1 MSYWRRVALTLCL
14 ALLVGCSAKPPKP
27 LWPGSVQSV
36 HFAKTGAA
44 RFRMLAKAVVPLD
57 AKRARVAENAS
68 ELKQLWDEYEIES
81 ARPAVDFGSE
91 LVVTFTDGSSFCN
104 DGVLEGF
111 SLSSAGE
118 LIPLVR
124 RSPRAC
130 NFNGTYCP
138 KLLAYVVALPRVYF
152 PEGGYVLRHGANE
165 HTAFAIRGGS
175 GPVEKPRARGE
186 VLVAPARS
194 GNGVGPSHARRA
206 RVIYANG
213 REAVGV
219 WVRDDAVW
227 LPLGRPEAPELEQ
240 WVDAPLDLA
249 CDDSGCVRALASDWC
264 VAPECPADGVLVLC
278 ERPLRARGPWPSE
291 AAAWES
297 LMRELF
303 LDPMLAEGLGSPPHF
318 PVAKP
323 EPVPRIGWAAAPFH
337 RWGLEL
343 AASAEA
349 AWFTRDRAEFAGA
362 ALRLGLRTN
371 YSIQDTTSA
380 GLIRE
385 PVAGDSWGLDL
396 RVRALGEVEGAGAAR
411 ALFAAGIAL
420 AADNALGRSSS
431 EARARLP
438 SLLGIVLPEFG
449 VIGRAGAPI
458 RLYTAH
464 SLPIWWLFARGFALE
479 VRPALGFR
487 LAPSS
492 AGGPAPWLSL
502 SIGLMGR
509 AARSSCE

>member
-1 MSYWRRVALTLCL
+1 MSDWCRVALALCL
-14 ALLVGCSAKPPKP
+14 ALLAGCRASSPAP
-27 LWPGSVQSV
+27 LSPGSVRSV
-36 HFAKTGAA
+36 QFATTGAA
-44 RFRMLAKAVVPLD
+44 RFRFLAQAVVPPGV
-57 AKRARVAENAS
+57 KRALVAEDAS
-68 ELKQLWDEYEIES
+68 ELAQLWDDYEIEG
-81 ARPAVDFGSE
+81 ARPTADFRSE
-91 LVVTFTDGSSFCN
+91 LVVTFTDGSPFCN

-111 SLSSAGE
+111 SLTSAGE
-118 LIPLVR
+118 LIPHIR
-124 RSPRAC
+124 RSSRPC
-130 NFNGTYCP
+130 EFSGTYCP
-138 KLLAYVVALPRVYF
+138 KLLAYVVALPRAYF
-152 PEGGYVLRHGANE
+152 PEGSYELRQGASE
-165 HTAFAIRGGS
+165 RTAFVVRGGS
-175 GPVEKPRARGE
+175 GRAERQGVRGA
-186 VLVAPARS
+186 VLAPPASS
-194 GNGVGPSHARRA
+194 GNGVGPRHRRRA
-206 RVIYANG
+206 RVIYSGG

-227 LPLGRPEAPELEQ
+227 LPLAPPETPALEPSIPDAPEL
-240 WVDAPLDLA
+240 V
-249 CDDSGCVRALASDWC
+249 CDDLGCVPALASDSC
-264 VAPECPADGVLVLC
+264 VAPECPTDGVLVLC
-278 ERPLRARGPWPSE
+278 ERPLRARERWPRE

-303 LDPMLAEGLGSPPHF
+303 RDPVLAERLGSPPHF
-318 PVAKP
+318 PAAKP
-323 EPVPRIGWAAAPFH
+323 EPVRRIGWATSPFN
-337 RWGLEL
+337 RWGLEV

-396 RVRALGEVEGAGAAR
+396 RVRALGEVHAPGAAR
-411 ALFAAGIAL
+411 RLFAAGIAL

-431 EARARLP
+431 EARVRLP

-449 VIGRAGAPI
+449 VMGRTGAPI

-464 SLPIWWLFARGFALE
+464 SLPISWLFTERFALE
-479 VRPALGFR
+479 VRPAVGF
-487 LAPSS
+487 LFAPSR

-509 AARSSCE
+509 AARSACE